1 MVSLSGLQLTER
13 NLILTGYSEPNKPRI
28 GRLVAEQL
36 GMRFVDVEER
46 IEQITGEN
54 LAELRR
60 AYGERRVKA
69 TEAEIMDEMVL
80 YRNTV
85 IRVSGSTLAHSNHYE
100 RIAETGAVLCLVAR
114 LDAILQRIHL
124 TLGARYHDPRVRGAE
139 MGMLRREW
147 EIRRKAGIQELDVT
161 GLDDDGIV
169 TAICEF
175 WQRVA
180 IRRA

>member
-28 GRLVAEQL
+28 GRQVADRL

-54 LAELRR
+54 LSELRR

-69 TEAEIMDEMVL
+69 AEADIMDEMIL
-80 YRNTV
+80 YRNSV
-85 IRVSGSTLAHSNHYE
+85 IRISGSTLAHSNHYE
-100 RIAETGAVLCLVAR
+100 RIAETGVVLCLVAR
-114 LDAILQRIHL
+114 LDAILRRIHL
-124 TLGARYHDPRVRGAE
+124 TLGARYHDPRVRGTE
-139 MGMLRREW
+139 LGMLRREW
-147 EIRRKAGIQELDVT
+147 EIRQKPGLQELDVT
-161 GLDDDGIV
+161 DLDDDGIV
-169 TAICEF
+169 LALCEF

-180 IRRA
+180 IRRT